1 METTS
6 PTFSILITTKN
17 RKVDLEF
24 TLTKISYL
32 LKREDVVCII
42 CDDGSTDGTADFL
55 EMNYP
60 EIQLIKNTKS
70 KGLIYSRNRLLD
82 LVKTEFAISIDDD
95 LHFITQNPLELIQK
109 HFEEHEK
116 CGLIALRIFW
126 GLLEPKNTVTNQDYQ
141 VVQGFVGCAHVWRMT
156 AWKTIPNYP
165 EWFIFYGE
173 EDFAAYQLFKANWQT
188 HYLPQV
194 LVNHRVNIKARKTDS
209 DYLVRQR
216 RSLRSGWY
224 LMFMFYPI
232 ATIPKK
238 LMYSVGMQLK
248 LKVFK
253 GDFKTLKVIILAFVD
268 LIGNLP
274 KILKNSNRFTNN
286 EFIKYKQLPET
297 KIYWIEEE

>member
-1 METTS
+1 MAN
-6 PTFSILITTKN
+6 FSILITTKN

-24 TLTKISYL
+24 TLLKISYL
-32 LKREDVVCII
+32 LKRDDVVCII

-55 EMNYP
+55 EINYP

-95 LHFITQNPLELIQK
+95 LHFITQNPLELIKQHFQK
-109 HFEEHEK
+109 HDK

-126 GLLEPKNTVTNQDYQ
+126 GLQEPENTNTKEYSQI
-141 VVQGFVGCAHVWRMT
+141 VQGFVGCAHVWRMT

-194 LVNHRVNIKARKTDS
+194 LANHRVDMNARKNNA
-209 DYLVRQR
+209 DYVIRQR

-224 LMFMFYPI
+224 LMFLFYPV
-232 ATIPKK
+232 THIPRK
-238 LMYSVGMQLK
+238 LLYSIGMQLK
-248 LKVFK
+248 LKVFE
-253 GDFKTLKVIILAFVD
+253 GDIKTLKVIMLAFFD
-268 LIGNLP
+268 LMCNVT
-274 KILKNSNRFTNN
+274 KILMDSNRLTKD
-286 EFIKYKQLPET
+286 EFAKYKKLPPT
-297 KIYWIEEE
+297 KIYWNQEV